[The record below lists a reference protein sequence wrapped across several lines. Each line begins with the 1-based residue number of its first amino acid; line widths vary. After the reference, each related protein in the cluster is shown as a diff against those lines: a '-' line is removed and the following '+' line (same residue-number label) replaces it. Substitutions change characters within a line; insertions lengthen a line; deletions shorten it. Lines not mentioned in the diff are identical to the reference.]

1 MHYNLIFW
9 WRNILCMKFR
19 VFSVYLSWLTK
30 RYLLIRNE
38 SIAYCKQVSTTA
50 CLPPTYGKFP
60 CICYPSDDCLLQ
72 ASDMRILCFR
82 LKTRSNI
89 TRIYFKLFWLF
100 SNFPP
105 FSIFYRVYFRLIYRL
120 SIPIWNFPKLSF
132 PPKSYTSTVLI
143 DYIIY
148 HGYEIHP
155 YKYSS

>member
-89 TRIYFKLFWLF
+89 TRIYFKFFFFVFQFPSFFNFLPGLFQV
-100 SNFPP
+100 NI
-105 FSIFYRVYFRLIYRL
+105 SIIHSYME
-120 SIPIWNFPKLSF
+120 FPKIIISAQ
-132 PPKSYTSTVLI
+132 
-143 DYIIY
+143 IIY
-148 HGYEIHP
+148 INSTYW
-155 YKYSS
+155 

>member
-1 MHYNLIFW
+1 
-9 WRNILCMKFR
+9 MKALRTVNKYQQPLVCPRLMESFR
-19 VFSVYLSWLTK
+19 AFVTRVMTVYLRPATCVFGVSVLK
-30 RYLLIRNE
+30 RDRTLLA
-38 SIAYCKQVSTTA
+38 SILNFFC
-50 CLPPTYGKFP
+50 
-60 CICYPSDDCLLQ
+60 
-72 ASDMRILCFR
+72 
-82 LKTRSNI
+82 
-89 TRIYFKLFWLF
+89 LF

-132 PPKSYTSTVLI
+132 PPKSYTSIVLI